1 MPNPQTIQI
10 FLPDGSPTSIKE
22 VELTNRLIKL
32 IFFSRNS
39 IEKAAKRE
47 MVNNTGVYFLF
58 GENEQGKAQVYIG
71 EGENTWKRI
80 QQHERKKD
88 FWTHAVIAT
97 SKTDEFTKTDA
108 KFLEF
113 ICLEKAKDAKR
124 YSIENETGSRE
135 PSLPEPRKYDMLDNF
150 ETIKLLIT
158 TLGYPLF
165 ENLKSKAKSSEERY
179 FCKGKD
185 ASAEA
190 LITDEGVFVLKGSK
204 ANIDVTN
211 TVSTGII
218 NLRENL
224 LSNKILKQTDNV
236 YLFND
241 DHLFN
246 SPSTAA
252 AVVLGRSANG
262 WKLWKNAK
270 GKSLDEVKRK
280 P

>member
-39 IEKAAKRE
+39 IEKAAERE

-88 FWTHAVIAT
+88 FWTHDVIAT

-150 ETIKLLIT
+150 ETIKLLIA

-185 ASAEA
+185 AFAEA
-190 LITDEGVFVLKGSK
+190 VLLDEGVVVLKNSK
-204 ANIDVTN
+204 ANIEETASLVQTARNYRISLLQEN
-211 TVSTGII
+211 T
-218 NLRENL
+218 
-224 LSNKILKQTDNV
+224 LKLVENV
-236 YLFND
+236 YVFTE

-252 AVVLGRSANG
+252 SVVLGRTTNG
-262 WKLWKNAK
+262 WKHWKNAK

-280 P
+280 

>member
-32 IFFSRNS
+32 IFFARNS
-39 IEKAAKRE
+39 IEKAAERE
-47 MVNNTGVYFLF
+47 MVNNTGLYFLF
-58 GENEQGKAQVYIG
+58 GENEQGKQEVYIG

-150 ETIKLLIT
+150 ETIKLLIA

-165 ENLKSKAKSSEERY
+165 ENLKSKAKSLEERY
-179 FCKGKD
+179 FCKSKE
-185 ASAEA
+185 ANAEA
-190 LITDEGVFVLKGSK
+190 LITDEGVLVLKGSQVNSEETQAIK
-204 ANIDVTN
+204 KWTSEMRSSLTTQN
-211 TVSTGII
+211 
-218 NLRENL
+218 
-224 LSNKILKQTDNV
+224 ILKESNGAIIFTED
-236 YLFND
+236 YLFK
-241 DHLFN
+241 
-246 SPSTAA
+246 SPSSAA
-252 AVVLGRSANG
+252 AVILGHSANG
-262 WKLWKNAK
+262 WKHWKNAK

-280 P
+280 